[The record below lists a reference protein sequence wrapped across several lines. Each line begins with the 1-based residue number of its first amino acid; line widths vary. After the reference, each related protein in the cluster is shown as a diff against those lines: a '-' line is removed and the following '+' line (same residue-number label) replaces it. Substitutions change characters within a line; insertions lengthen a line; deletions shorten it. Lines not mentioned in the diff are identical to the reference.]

1 MGLDEAFH
9 LSLTPNVNS
18 RVTQGETQTRNEDQK
33 PKPQSQDE
41 CSAEEVMGPERG
53 CVHWPQSG
61 WFNQDLTLE
70 WKKLEEKK
78 DNFDS
83 EFKIPCLEGK

>member
-18 RVTQGETQTRNEDQK
+18 RVTQGETQMGNEDQK

-41 CSAEEVMGPERG
+41 CSAEEAMGPERG

-61 WFNQDLTLE
+61 CFNQDLTLE
-70 WKKLEEKK
+70 WMKLEEKK

-83 EFKIPCLEGK
+83 EFEIPCLERK